1 VTVEENHLSYTVREF
16 DFSIACL
23 FGTAQSG
30 SILRMYPKDEG
41 IPRAAQPDLVK
52 SRRLVQLRISRWQL
66 SITRYQG
73 LLKPKLDETERQ
85 EIRTLL
91 QEEKLSLKRHAL
103 KANQQSEPREGN
115 WVPAPC
121 RAGVEGEELIIER
134 TVRQDAIRGTI
145 LGALAFLG
153 VVRS

>member
-1 VTVEENHLSYTVREF
+1 MWSAVHRRADIAGASGHSHTTPDSQPSGTWLEGANVRPAGGIMTVKENRLSYTVREF

-85 EIRTLL
+85 EIQTLL

-103 KANQQSEPREGN
+103 KAN
-115 WVPAPC
+115 
-121 RAGVEGEELIIER
+121 
-134 TVRQDAIRGTI
+134 
-145 LGALAFLG
+145 
-153 VVRS
+153 